1 MTKKKV
7 NKRYA
12 RMARATKETDIQ
24 LELTIEG
31 EGTSAISTGIP
42 FMDHMLTLM
51 TAHGFFDLTMDAKGD
66 IEIDDH
72 HTIEDIGIV
81 LGEAFN
87 KALGDRKGI
96 RRYGRSLVPMD
107 ETLASVVI
115 DFSNRPCLV
124 YNVGLK
130 RETTGRF
137 DAHLIQEFFRAFV
150 NRSGATL
157 HINLMYGEN
166 THHIIEAVF
175 KAFGQALDEATI
187 LDERIVEVR
196 STKGI
201 L

>member
-1 MTKKKV
+1 MTRKSV
-7 NKRYA
+7 NKRFA
-12 RMARATKETDIQ
+12 RVTRATKETDIK

-31 EGTSAISTGIP
+31 EGKCSITTGIP

-51 TAHGFFDLTMDAKGD
+51 AAHGFFDLTLDAKGD

-72 HTIEDIGIV
+72 HTIEDIGMV

-87 KALGDRKGI
+87 KAVGDRKGI
-96 RRYGRSLVPMD
+96 KRYGRGLIPMD
-107 ETLASVVI
+107 EALAAVVI
-115 DFSNRPCLV
+115 DFSNRPFLV
-124 YNVGLK
+124 YHVNL
-130 RETTGRF
+130 RCETAGRF
-137 DAHLIQEFFRAFV
+137 DAQLVQEFLRAFV
-150 NRSGATL
+150 NRSGTTL
-157 HINLMYGEN
+157 HVNLMYGQN

-187 LDERIVEVR
+187 LDSRIAGVR